1 MLKNIIRVDFFLKN
15 KFDKLEW
22 FGGVKQNIF
31 LIYLFEMLDNEC
43 LKTTAVW
50 HTLSFVYKQ
59 GAQTQT
65 TAIDRSHPLS
75 SWSFIHTHLINDSQL
90 STESVCWKSFSP
102 VLVSRK
108 SRSRVQWSD
117 NI

>member
-1 MLKNIIRVDFFLKN
+1 MV
-15 KFDKLEW
+15 W

-75 SWSFIHTHLINDSQL
+75 SGPFIHTHLINDSNYRL
-90 STESVCWKSFSP
+90 SQCVG
-102 VLVSRK
+102 
-108 SRSRVQWSD
+108 SRSPRCSCLVIPEFVCSGV
-117 NI
+117 IIFKSLYIFYAFRKRL